1 MNYGP
6 DMFSSKAIKEIF
18 EEGRFAMGRE
28 SLRKS
33 MNTLENLMKDL
44 NITYYFEKFK
54 LDIQKVKIPMLRL

>member
-1 MNYGP
+1 MNYGKNV
-6 DMFSSKAIKEIF
+6 FSAKAIREVF

-33 MNTLENLMKDL
+33 MCTLEQLMSDL

-54 LDIQKVKIPMLRL
+54 LDLQRT